1 MTAKNAQFK
10 RNWAAIMKRA
20 GDKADLVVKK
30 VAMDI
35 AAQLVNRSPVDTGRF
50 RANWRVGMGAPN
62 MATST
67 STDKAGSSTVM
78 AMTGA
83 IDSYTTGQTIWLTNS
98 LPYAQRLENGWS
110 KQAPSGMVRL
120 TILSWRRAVSN
131 AVRNLK

>member
-1 MTAKNAQFK
+1 
-10 RNWAAIMKRA
+10 MKRA